1 MRLLL
6 LPMLATNALLGGC
19 APPGD
24 TATPGL
30 PDRCGPEYDVMVGR
44 NIGEFTLPPGL
55 PHRIAQPGAA
65 LTEDYNAGRLNVFV
79 DDKGWVQT
87 VECW

>member
-1 MRLLL
+1 MRPLLTL
-6 LPMLATNALLGGC
+6 LPLALLGC
-19 APPGD
+19 AAPATTP
-24 TATPGL
+24 ATPGL
-30 PDRCGPEYDVMVGR
+30 PNRCGPEYDVMVGR

-65 LTEDYNAGRLNVFV
+65 LTEDHNPARLNVFV
-79 DDKGWVQT
+79 DDKGWVQK